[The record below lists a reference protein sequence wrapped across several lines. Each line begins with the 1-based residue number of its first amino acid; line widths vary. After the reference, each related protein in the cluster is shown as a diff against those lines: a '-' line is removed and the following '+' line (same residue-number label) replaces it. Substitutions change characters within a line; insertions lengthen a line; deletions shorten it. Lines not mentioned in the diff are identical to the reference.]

1 MFILDTNVVSELR
14 QGKTRRADPNVA
26 TWAASVPPADLYVS
40 AMTIFEIELGVRR
53 MERRDAA
60 QGGVLRAWMD
70 GSVRPA
76 FRDRV
81 LPMDEA
87 VALRCAALH
96 VPEDRSER
104 DAMIAATALVHAMTV
119 VTRNTAD
126 FVATGV
132 ELLNPWE
139 AA

>member
-14 QGKTRRADPNVA
+14 QGKTRRADPNVTA
-26 TWAASVPPADLYVS
+26 WAASVPPADLYVS

-60 QGGVLRAWMD
+60 QGAVLRAWMD

-76 FRDRV
+76 FQDRV
-81 LPMDEA
+81 LPMDET

-96 VPEDRSER
+96 VPDDRSER

>member
-26 TWAASVPPADLYVS
+26 AWAASVPPADLYVS

-60 QGGVLRAWMD
+60 QGAVLRAWMD

-76 FRDRV
+76 FQGRV
-81 LPMDEA
+81 LPMDEV

-96 VPEDRSER
+96 VPDDRSER

>member
-14 QGKTRRADPNVA
+14 QGKTWRADRHVA
-26 TWAASVPPADLYVS
+26 AWAASALPADLYVS

-76 FRDRV
+76 FQDRV

-96 VPEDRSER
+96 MPDDRSER
-104 DAMIAATALVHAMTV
+104 DAMIAATALVHVMTV

-126 FVATGV
+126 FAPMGVA
-132 ELLNPWE
+132 LLNPWE
-139 AA
+139 AG